1 MSHKPEVLQTQEL
14 SAQDAKWVTL
24 QKITWRDEEGKER
37 PWEVASRKTRGEGGI
52 DAVAVLAVLRSKSKS
67 FKPSTIVI
75 EQYRPPV
82 GAYVVELPAGLID
95 SGETA
100 EETAIRE
107 LEEETG
113 YKASGVAEVSP
124 LLVSDPGMTNANMKL
139 IALNV
144 DVKEG
149 ENPAQKLDT
158 GEHIVKKIVE
168 LDRLMEELQ
177 DYERKGFLID
187 ARLHHF
193 AAGWHMARRVANGHV
208 AESRSRGMARV
219 IGFSQIDTHQLESF
233 VSQAFSF
240 PPPWRIPPH
249 ADPDPS
255 RWQRELDNL
264 QYINHQL
271 RVDLEDSQAALAQAK
286 QEAVAYRDEIADLK
300 SKIEVFWDAI
310 EGARAMFV
318 RSFPGHNYRDSHKR
332 SREADERE
340 RLSRKS
346 QRMEPPSAVSSSG
359 PGRDRDRESS
369 RRGYPSE
376 TGVAGA
382 YPQDHDYRALPRGQP
397 HLTVPVPGAD
407 KHAYPNG
414 RSPYDTHPPGP
425 YPDPAHPHVDPTR
438 GHSVSPHLATRLPS
452 LSTHRHD
459 PNTYPPE
466 PQAIPGHARRE
477 SGDPMMIPR
486 QRRPANAEQGTTRA
500 IIIHP
505 PAAFQVSF
513 TDLQHG
519 IFLDRSDFGV
529 EYPPNLDPPQGLQAV
544 RCLFCDKHY
553 SGANARSLWRRHVMG
568 KHDFTMKGQRA
579 STARNRHMAH
589 PSITSLPGDLPEP
602 TPPSAIPAASPVQSQ
617 STGPSRPTDTR
628 PPAQPTQSR
637 PKRAEGEGEHPESE
651 DDHEPFD
658 YQRHRG
664 ANGRKGPEGLP
675 TASNGNGSGGDV
687 ARWQGQG
694 SVPGKASAPGQTGT
708 SKPEDEEQTVGSHD
722 ADRQHEW
729 CLCRR
734 PDSWGEMIRCD
745 MPTCA
750 IQWYHLRCVGLD
762 PSAKNKEQWICEDCN
777 RKNAQRRQEAHRD
790 GPLVAHQDK
799 ERPPP
804 ARTPEPGTSANQ
816 TQIKANVQPESRNQD
831 RHEQDEDVIMRP
843 AESSNREPQGNDP
856 NGSDEEP
863 TRGGPRKSQ
872 VRRVLSESRS
882 PVVEQGDQRDA
893 PGTATDARS
902 QSTPTPSM
910 DDNARQSEAPDQGK
924 TGGTPKKKGWK
935 GYALVPVPDGAEE
948 TPQRESTPQTVTTPG
963 GSRRTRSGKAFFLE
977 DGASASDADRQQSM
991 ETN

>member
-1 MSHKPEVLQTQEL
+1 MSHKPEIVKTQEL

-37 PWEVASRKTRGEGGI
+37 PWEAASRKTRGEGGI
-52 DAVAVLAVLRSKSKS
+52 DAVAILAVLRSKSKS
-67 FKPSTIVI
+67 FKPSTIII

-95 SGETA
+95 SGESA

-124 LLVSDPGMTNANMKL
+124 LLVSDPGMTSANMKL

-149 ENPAQKLDT
+149 EEPAQKLDA

-168 LDRLMEELQ
+168 LDRLLEELQ
-177 DYERKGFLID
+177 DYERKD
-187 ARLHHF
+187 A
-193 AAGWHMARRVANGHV
+193 
-208 AESRSRGMARV
+208 
-219 IGFSQIDTHQLESF
+219 
-233 VSQAFSF
+233 
-240 PPPWRIPPH
+240 
-249 ADPDPS
+249 
-255 RWQRELDNL
+255 
-264 QYINHQL
+264 
-271 RVDLEDSQAALAQAK
+271 
-286 QEAVAYRDEIADLK
+286 AVYRDEIADLK
-300 SKIEVFWDAI
+300 GKIEVFWDAI

-318 RSFPGHNYRDSHKR
+318 RSFPGHGYRDSHKR
-332 SREADERE
+332 TREVDDRE

-346 QRMEPPSAVSSSG
+346 QRLEPPPVAGSSA

-382 YPQDHDYRALPRGQP
+382 YPQELDYRVLPRGQP
-397 HLTVPVPGAD
+397 HLTVPVAGAD

-425 YPDPAHPHVDPTR
+425 YPDPAHPHVDLTR
-438 GHSVSPHLATRLPS
+438 GHSASPHLATRLPS
-452 LSTHRHD
+452 HQGHRHD
-459 PNTYPPE
+459 LNVYPPD
-466 PQAIPGHARRE
+466 PQGIQTHARRE
-477 SGDPMMIPR
+477 SGDLMMIPR
-486 QRRPANAEQGTTRA
+486 QRRPANAEQGTTRSSPSPSAPPQHVPGAPVDSNPNRPALPPAGA

-513 TDLQHG
+513 TDLQPG

-579 STARNRHMAH
+579 TGRGKGGGHH
-589 PSITSLPGDLPEP
+589 PQASITSIPGDPHEP
-602 TPPSAIPAASPVQSQ
+602 TPPSAIPAPSPVQPQPSG
-617 STGPSRPTDTR
+617 SSRPPDSR
-628 PPAQPTQSR
+628 PPVQSIQSR
-637 PKRAEGEGEHPESE
+637 PKRTEGEGEHLESE

-664 ANGRKGPEGLP
+664 ANGRKGPEGAPP
-675 TASNGNGSGGDV
+675 TSNGNGTGSPLTHAALESWNKGSGAGSGSDV

-694 SVPGKASAPGQTGT
+694 SVPGKPSAPGQTGA
-708 SKPEDEEQTVGSHD
+708 SKPEDEEQAVASHD
-722 ADRQHEW
+722 ADKQREW

-750 IQWYHLRCVGLD
+750 IQWVRDHDQASITTIDQWFQYHLRCVGLD
-762 PSAKNKEQWICEDCN
+762 SAAKTKEGWICEDCN

-790 GPLVAHQDK
+790 APLAASQEK
-799 ERPPP
+799 ERTSTV
-804 ARTPEPGTSANQ
+804 RTPEPAAPANQ
-816 TQIKANVQPESRNQD
+816 PPSKAPARPEGQNQNRRD
-831 RHEQDEDVIMRP
+831 QDEDIVMRH
-843 AESSNREPQGNDP
+843 AESSNREPRGNEP
-856 NGSDEEP
+856 HGPDEEP
-863 TRGGPRKSQ
+863 VRGGARKLQ
-872 VRRVLSESRS
+872 VRRVLSESQS
-882 PVVEQGDQRDA
+882 PVVEQGDRDPPA
-893 PGTATDARS
+893 TATDARS
-902 QSTPTPSM
+902 ESTPAPAA
-910 DDNARQSEAPDQGK
+910 DDNARQSEPPDQAK
-924 TGGTPKKKGWK
+924 AGGTPKKKGWK
-935 GYALVPVPDGAEE
+935 GYALVPVSDGAEG
-948 TPQRESTPQTVTTPG
+948 TPQREHTPQTVTTPG

-977 DGASASDADRQQSM
+977 DGVSASDGERQQSM